1 MNELR
6 LIGTG
11 SNNKMQ
17 PKQLDVLISG
27 GHLSPSGPL
36 QKHLRCSR

>member
-6 LIGTG
+6 VIGTG

-17 PKQLDVLISG
+17 PKQLDVSISSG
-27 GHLSPSGPL
+27 QLSSSGPL
-36 QKHLRCSR
+36 QKHLRCLR